1 MRKLPIF
8 SPLPPMRC
16 DDGCGKCCGIA
27 PASPDEYRA
36 VVRYAR
42 ANNITPKK
50 QGLTCPFYQGGTCA
64 VYPVRPV
71 MCRVFGHS
79 EDLPCPHG
87 YNTNVDQAIVDGM
100 ITAQGDPKEATML
113 HQALIDWGL
122 ATDMEDMLSG
132 LPTALRALGVQ

>member
-1 MRKLPIF
+1 MKKLPV
-8 SPLPPMRC
+8 LPPMRC
-16 DDGCGKCCGIA
+16 DAGCGKCCGIA

-36 VVRYAR
+36 VVRYAKEH
-42 ANNITPKK
+42 NITPKK

-79 EDLPCPHG
+79 EDLSCPHG

-132 LPTALRALGVQ
+132 LPTALRALGVR